1 MVRIG
6 QKLSPPKVVSRI
18 LGVARFNI
26 RLLRK
31 EKAPA
36 TAALSESGRVG
47 LMTDREKP
55 RRGVWS
61 KGVAAS
67 YSEKLTDGSKEGSK
81 HEGRWSPH
89 SDPSVRVVVTEFTAC
104 YRSQGGHS
112 FAFFPDLRS
121 LTRVYLSTG
130 R

>member
-81 HEGRWSPH
+81 HAKGGGVRTRTLRSEWWSQNLQRATGP
-89 SDPSVRVVVTEFTAC
+89 RVVTA
-104 YRSQGGHS
+104 
-112 FAFFPDLRS
+112 LRS
-121 LTRVYLSTG
+121 FRTYVA
-130 R
+130 